1 MRVHVGVGWVW
12 ALVRSVCLSQR
23 GDAFAR
29 VLRASRASHVHAFAF
44 VLEGI
49 ELSAV
54 RAEGG
59 WLEVQKRYSR
69 RALK

>member
-1 MRVHVGVGWVW
+1 M
-12 ALVRSVCLSQR
+12 CLSQR

-59 WLEVQKRYSR
+59 WLEVQKRYSQW
-69 RALK
+69 ALK

>member
-1 MRVHVGVGWVW
+1 MVMR
-12 ALVRSVCLSQR
+12 
-23 GDAFAR
+23 
-29 VLRASRASHVHAFAF
+29 SRACCEPRVRPHVHAFAF

>member
-1 MRVHVGVGWVW
+1 M
-12 ALVRSVCLSQR
+12 RSVCLSQR

-29 VLRASRASHVHAFAF
+29 VLRASRASHVHAFAI

-49 ELSAV
+49 ELS
-54 RAEGG
+54 AEGG

-69 RALK
+69 RALNEL